1 METVLRAAAV
11 YVVLLVIFRIAG
23 RRTLA
28 QMTTFDFVLLLI
40 ISEATQNALVGD
52 DFSVTTATLAI
63 LTLVGLDIGSSL
75 LKRDYRVF
83 DKIIDG
89 VPTILVENG
98 RALSDRLSRARVSEE
113 DVLEAARNAQGL
125 ERLDQIKYAV
135 LEVNG
140 GITIIPKRE

>member
-11 YVVLLVIFRIAG
+11 YVVLLVIFRVAG

-75 LKRDYRVF
+75 LKRDFPTF

-98 RALSDRLSRARVSEE
+98 RALSDRLYRARLSEN
-113 DVLEAARNAQGL
+113 DVLEAARSAQGL

-140 GITIIPKRE
+140 GITIIPKRD

>member
-11 YVVLLVIFRIAG
+11 YLVLLLIFRIAG

-28 QMTTFDFVLLLI
+28 QVTTFDFVLLLI

-52 DFSVTTATLAI
+52 DFSVTTAILAI

-75 LKRDYRVF
+75 LKREFPLF

-98 RALSDRLSRARVSEE
+98 RVLSDRLYRARLSEG
-113 DVLEAARNAQGL
+113 DIMEAARNAQGL

-140 GITIIPKRE
+140 GITIIPKRD

>member
-11 YVVLLVIFRIAG
+11 YVVLLIIFRIAG

-75 LKRDYRVF
+75 LKREIPVF
-83 DKIIDG
+83 GKIIDG
-89 VPTILVENG
+89 VPTVLIENG
-98 RALSDRLSRARVSEE
+98 RILSDRLRRARLSED
-113 DVLEAARNAQGL
+113 DVLEAARTSQGL

>member
-11 YVVLLVIFRIAG
+11 YVVLLVIFRVAG

-75 LKRDYRVF
+75 LKRDFPVF

-98 RALSDRLSRARVSEE
+98 RALSHRLSRARLSEE

>member
-1 METVLRAAAV
+1 MDMVLRSASV
-11 YVVLLVIFRIAG
+11 YVALLILFRLAG
-23 RRTLA
+23 KRALA
-28 QMTTFDFVLLLI
+28 QITTFDLVLLLI

-75 LKRDYRVF
+75 LKRDFPTF

-98 RALSDRLSRARVSEE
+98 RALSDRLYRARLSEN
-113 DVLEAARNAQGL
+113 DVLEAARSAHGL

-140 GITIIPKRE
+140 GITIIPKRD

>member
-11 YVVLLVIFRIAG
+11 YVVLLVIFRVAG

-75 LKRDYRVF
+75 LKRDFPTF

-98 RALSDRLSRARVSEE
+98 RALSDRLYRARLSEG
-113 DVLEAARNAQGL
+113 DIMEAARSAQGL

-140 GITIIPKRE
+140 GITIIPKGE

>member
-1 METVLRAAAV
+1 METILRAAAI
-11 YVVLLVIFRIAG
+11 YVVLLVIFRISG

-63 LTLVGLDIGSSL
+63 LTLVGLDVGSSL
-75 LKRDYRVF
+75 LKRDFPVF
-83 DKIIDG
+83 GKILDG

-98 RALSDRLSRARVSEE
+98 RALSDRLYRARLSED
-113 DVLEAARNAQGL
+113 DVLEAARSAQGL

-140 GITIIPKRE
+140 GIAIIPKRD

>member
-1 METVLRAAAV
+1 METVLRAAAI
-11 YVVLLVIFRIAG
+11 YVVLLVIFRVAG
-23 RRTLA
+23 RRTLG

-52 DFSVTTATLAI
+52 DSSVTTATLAI

-75 LKRDYRVF
+75 LKRDFRLF
-83 DKIIDG
+83 DKVVDG

-98 RALSDRLSRARVSEE
+98 RALSDRLSRARLSED
-113 DVLEAARNAQGL
+113 DVLEAARSAQGL

-140 GITIIPKRE
+140 GITIIPKRD